1 MDEESRRGRGDAGAR
16 LLMETAFVQDCA
28 SEFGGYF
35 SLQDS
40 GSLSFQKF
48 KGTNKAK
55 ASSGVSCLR
64 VCVKQRRPDLRHR
77 GDNVGLTEKK
87 TLHQGKDK
95 L

>member
-28 SEFGGYF
+28 SEFGG
-35 SLQDS
+35 
-40 GSLSFQKF
+40 KF